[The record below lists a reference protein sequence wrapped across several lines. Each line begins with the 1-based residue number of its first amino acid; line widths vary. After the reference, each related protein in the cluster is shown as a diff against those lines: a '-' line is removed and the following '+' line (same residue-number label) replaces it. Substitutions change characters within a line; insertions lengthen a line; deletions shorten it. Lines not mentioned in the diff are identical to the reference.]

1 MTTGQL
7 LLRAWDWEPSV
18 LLGCAALLVA
28 YGVAV
33 RPWTRRAA
41 VFVAGVVVLLL
52 ALISPID
59 VLGDSYLFSAHM
71 LQHLLLMLA
80 VPPLLLYGI
89 PPHAF
94 ARLLCWGVADRVER
108 VVGRPLPAWLIGI
121 GTLWV
126 WHAPPLYDL
135 ALRYEGV
142 HIVQHLCF
150 LVAATIFWWP
160 VIAPLPGR
168 RHLSS
173 FAAMPYLLLAA
184 LSSSVLGIVI
194 TFAPV
199 GLYAPYL
206 HPLDHLGALSLIR
219 GQWHFS
225 AQSDQQLGG
234 TMMWILS
241 SPVYL
246 VATALALA
254 RWYGEGEGDDVEA
267 PTAPTRATPRLPS
280 RL

>member
-1 MTTGQL
+1 
-7 LLRAWDWEPSV
+7 
-18 LLGCAALLVA
+18 VA

-33 RPWTRRAA
+33 RPWTRRAVA
-41 VFVAGVVVLLL
+41 FVAGVVVLLL

-94 ARLLCWGVADRVER
+94 AGLLSQPMAERIER
-108 VVGRPLPAWLIGI
+108 VLGRPLVAWLIGI

-160 VIAPLPGR
+160 VIAPLTER
-168 RHLSS
+168 RRLSS

-206 HPLDHLGALSLIR
+206 HPFDRLGALALIR

-246 VATALALA
+246 AATALALA
-254 RWYGEGEGDDVEA
+254 RWYAEGEEDEAEA
-267 PTAPTRATPRLPS
+267 PPAPTRATPGMPS